1 MSKTADICYR
11 RVDAF
16 VAAANS
22 APRETLLQYE
32 VPPECVISTS
42 DEGVDWVDWHIVP
55 SNGAPWLPEVETS
68 LRFRLPASFR
78 SLLARYLFPSFEVG
92 PLFLYSVGVRDP
104 KSTGEEFRYAIF
116 DAIMFPFLLD
126 KGLLR
131 FAQPQD
137 WSYDP
142 VCFDFRNANRKSE
155 PGVVRVDHEEIL
167 CNDRLRVIETISP
180 AFRELMEDMTRSL
193 RNKSDH
199 TTPTPP

>member
-1 MSKTADICYR
+1 MGKTTDICDR

-16 VAAANS
+16 VAAVNS
-22 APRETLLQYE
+22 SPRETVRPRE

-42 DEGVDWVDWHIVP
+42 GDMDCVDWRIVP
-55 SNGAPWLPEVETS
+55 SNGALWLPELEAS
-68 LRFRLPASFR
+68 LPFRLPASFR
-78 SLLARYLFPSFEVG
+78 SLIARYLFPAFEAG
-92 PLFLYSVGVRDP
+92 PLVLYSVGVRDP
-104 KSTGEEFRYAIF
+104 ELTGEEFRYAIF

-131 FAQPQD
+131 FARPHD

-167 CNDRLRVIETISP
+167 CNERLRVIETISP
-180 AFRELMEDMTRSL
+180 AFHELMEDMTRSL
-193 RNKSDH
+193 QNKRTITS
-199 TTPTPP
+199 